1 MTDQTAAVPGPLLQE
16 VRELCCHQ
24 LDGSLNVNELREH
37 LDKLSLFAG
46 ENPLVSS
53 FSCTVACDGNNVLW
67 CVQEVAGLK
76 KEDLPSDSTIA
87 AGSSSTLSESHAL
100 HKFS

>member
-16 VRELCCHQ
+16 VRELGCQ
-24 LDGSLNVNELREH
+24 LKGSLNVNELREH

-53 FSCTVACDGNNVLW
+53 FSYTVACDGNNVLW

-87 AGSSSTLSESHAL
+87 AGSSSTLSESLAL